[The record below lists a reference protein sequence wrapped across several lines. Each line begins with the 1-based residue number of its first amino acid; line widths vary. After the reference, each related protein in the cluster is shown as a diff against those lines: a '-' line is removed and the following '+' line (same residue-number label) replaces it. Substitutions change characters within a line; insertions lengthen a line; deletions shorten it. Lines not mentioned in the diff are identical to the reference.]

1 MRPFK
6 AKFKCR
12 DGNMRETAKRYVEI
26 IDHLGARRQS
36 RGFTDK
42 KGKRAWSAKVVRAS
56 LRRAAR

>member
-1 MRPFK
+1 
-6 AKFKCR
+6 
-12 DGNMRETAKRYVEI
+12 MRETAKRYVEI